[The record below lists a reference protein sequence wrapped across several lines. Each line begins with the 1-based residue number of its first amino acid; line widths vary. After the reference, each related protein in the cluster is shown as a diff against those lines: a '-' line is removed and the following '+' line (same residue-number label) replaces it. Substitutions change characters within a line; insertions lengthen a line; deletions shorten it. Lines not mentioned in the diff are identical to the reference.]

1 MNSNNQIE
9 DPRIYQREEE
19 ESKHVDTQMN
29 IESDEDLAPQSAIER
44 DFPFRKVNRLAAS
57 EAYNKH
63 HYRPTNY
70 QHKWWARRL
79 GSVFRTLCISSLS
92 DPETTA
98 EDVWKRYAESNEFEH
113 KVVLDPFMG
122 GGTTGQEATRVGAK
136 FIGADLNPVAWYISR
151 MGLGTQTT
159 SLEMYFRQVMNKS
172 SDEIRPYYKTRC
184 PDCGDEVG
192 VQFYLWVKNVEYTN
206 TQNETQLGREYDTLV
221 VDHKRNGGATVVCPE
236 CHSLSEVEDPETA
249 ECSECGHHFDATQE
263 DVRVPIAE
271 SNLVFNGSERP
282 AYEPY
287 SLKYDCENCGDGF
300 TKFRDFDIN
309 RYKSASERFEELAD
323 ELPLPEQPIPEGGEK
338 TRDLHNRNYT
348 KWTQLFNDRQLLA
361 LGTLLK
367 NIKNVDDELARH
379 YLTLTFSAT
388 LEFNNMFC
396 SYKGADPR
404 GPGAVRHIFSHHA
417 YVHPGEP
424 LENNPL
430 GTKPRQSGT
439 FRYLYEYRLKKA
451 SKFQDEPVERVLN
464 DDGTVKE
471 KKSIEGEKIGGAP
484 AESIDELLN
493 GNKTHYLYCGDSGSL
508 PVEDVE
514 VDAVISDPPYYDSVQ
529 YAELADFFYV
539 WMKQS
544 LEPDFPDIFAPDTV
558 VSEDEAVGNRTREKS
573 LEDYQDLLRGVFETA
588 YDALKEDGPMVF
600 TFHHKESDAWG
611 AVLEAIDGAG
621 FRVVNTYPVRGENR
635 LSVHINGQRA
645 IQLDS
650 AIVCRKDHKRSTG
663 EWNDVVRAIKEESWE
678 RLQNFHE
685 SDDQDLSLLDASVV
699 VRGACMTQF
708 SKYEEVLDD
717 GEQIDEREVMNR
729 VEDLIHELNNRGF

>member
-9 DPRIYQREEE
+9 DPRLYQREGGQSE
-19 ESKHVDTQMN
+19 HVDIHMN
-29 IESDEDLAPQSAIER
+29 MESEEDIAPHSAIER
-44 DFPFRKVNRLAAS
+44 DFPFREVNRLAAS

-98 EDVWKRYAESNEFEH
+98 EDVWKHYAESNSFED
-113 KVVLDPFMG
+113 KIVLDPFMG

-151 MGLGTQTT
+151 MGLAPQT
-159 SLEMYFRQVMNKS
+159 SILEMHFRQVMNKS
-172 SDEIRPYYKTRC
+172 SDEIRPYYKTKC

-192 VQFYLWVKNVEYTN
+192 VQFYLWVENVEYTN

-263 DVRVPIAE
+263 DVRVPIDE
-271 SNLVFNGSERP
+271 PNLVFNGGERP

-287 SLKYDCENCGDGF
+287 GVKYDCESCGDGF
-300 TKFRDFDIN
+300 TEFRDFDIN
-309 RYKSASERFEELAD
+309 RYEAASERFQELSD
-323 ELPLPEQPIPEGGEK
+323 ELPLPEQSIPEGGEK

-348 KWTQLFNDRQLLA
+348 KWTHLFNDRQLLA

-396 SYKGADPR
+396 SYKGVDPR

-451 SKFQDEPVERVLN
+451 LKFQNEPVERVLN

-471 KKSIEGEKIGGAP
+471 KKSIKGEKIGGAP

-493 GNKTHYLYCGDSGSL
+493 EDKTHYLYCGDSGSL
-508 PVEDVE
+508 PVDDIE

-544 LEPDFPDIFAPDTV
+544 LEPDFPEIFAPDTV

-573 LEDYQDLLRGVFETA
+573 LDDYQGLLQGVFETA

-600 TFHHKESDAWG
+600 TFHHKEPDAWG

-663 EWNDVVRAIKEESWE
+663 EWDDVVQAIEDESWE

-685 SDDQDLSLLDASVV
+685 SDDEDLSLLDASVV

-708 SKYEEVLDD
+708 SKYEEVLDN
-717 GEQIDEREVMNR
+717 GEQVNEREAMNR
-729 VEDLIHELNNRGF
+729 VEDLTHELNNREF